1 MLLTA
6 EPKSLRKNANL
17 SDAGLGELIKWGI
30 KDIDEWQHGGNTL
43 LGTIMLFAPLA
54 VAAGMTPTDE
64 KYNMDYRGSAQ
75 KHGCSHQ
82 SLNRTGLRGSI

>member
-6 EPKSLRKNANL
+6 EPKLPRKNVT
-17 SDAGLGELIKWGI
+17 SSEAGLGELIKWGI

-64 KYNMDYRGSAQ
+64 KYNLDFKVLRKNMDAP
-75 KHGCSHQ
+75 HQ
-82 SLNRTGLRGSI
+82 SINRAGLRGRI